1 MFKHLQ
7 NIGQYIQYKILA
19 GAWAVFWTDDLPRL
33 FLLFV
38 GLELMDIFTRWI
50 ALSFDWFKK
59 TYPQTPCNLWTAVC
73 WMWQARKWRWIKS
86 TGLRDGFC
94 DKMLTYLL
102 LLLMAAL
109 VDGALLIVH
118 IPARV
123 LLTIVTVV
131 LATTEGLSII
141 ENLGE
146 CGVAVVGEIK
156 RRFVEKINKL

>member
-1 MFKHLQ
+1 MLKHLQ
-7 NIGQYIQYKILA
+7 SIGQYIQYKILA

-33 FLLFV
+33 FFLFLL
-38 GLELMDIFTRWI
+38 LEFLDIFTRWL
-50 ALSFDWFKK
+50 ALSVQCFKAL
-59 TYPQTPCNLWTAVC
+59 YPQTPCNLWRAFCFLPTA
-73 WMWQARKWRWIKS
+73 RRWRFIRS

-94 DKMLTYLL
+94 DKMLTYLVL
-102 LLLMAAL
+102 LLVAAL

-156 RRFVEKINKL
+156 KRFIEKMNKL